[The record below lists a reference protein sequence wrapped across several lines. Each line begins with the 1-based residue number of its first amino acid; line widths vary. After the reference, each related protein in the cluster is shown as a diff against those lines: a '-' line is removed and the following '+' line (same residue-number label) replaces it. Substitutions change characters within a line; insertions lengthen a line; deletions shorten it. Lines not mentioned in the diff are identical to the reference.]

1 MKRELIIGLVVGVA
15 LGVVVCLLLTSDG
28 GKELHHPSWPCV
40 DCSTAKYPNQEAVD
54 HIAAI
59 LHNASTDL
67 ASLDPKDAN
76 YTQKRN
82 DLAETLEL
90 ANKCLAGTHPP
101 VNRPLMTLARHCKY
115 LTDARTLSA
124 GPFNATKWYNVKQE
138 LGHGH

>member
-28 GKELHHPSWPCV
+28 DKELRSSWPCV
-40 DCSTAKYPNQEAVD
+40 DCSTAQYPNQEAVD

-67 ASLDPKDAN
+67 ASLAPSDAD

-82 DLAETLEL
+82 GLAATLEL

-101 VNRPLMTLARHCKY
+101 VNKAMTLAEHCKY

-124 GPFNATKWYNVKQE
+124 GPFNATKWDKIAQE